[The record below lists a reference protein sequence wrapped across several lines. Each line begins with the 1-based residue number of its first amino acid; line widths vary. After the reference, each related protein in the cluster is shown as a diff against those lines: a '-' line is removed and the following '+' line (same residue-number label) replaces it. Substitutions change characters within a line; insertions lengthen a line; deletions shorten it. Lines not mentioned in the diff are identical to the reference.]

1 MREVWGA
8 DHIAHWSLDKDAG
21 FFPWQR
27 EATEASMMGSHSES
41 MSGPHGAVQEAESPV
56 SNPITPEKTLASQ
69 DLPDG
74 REGAQKYSEGR
85 IYRIC

>member
-1 MREVWGA
+1 MITDSEESVCSCKKNSRACGGRRNQRGAGGEEMREVWGA

-41 MSGPHGAVQEAESPV
+41 MSGPHGAV
-56 SNPITPEKTLASQ
+56 
-69 DLPDG
+69 
-74 REGAQKYSEGR
+74 
-85 IYRIC
+85 